1 MIKISIIFFPV
12 GANYVEPTM
21 KFDFEV
27 TDTGDRPL
35 TRAQKKNMR
44 KKQKKKESKSS
55 ELAFEIEEVIC
66 GMEGASIDDS
76 DVKELENDAT
86 GNSMEKCDTE
96 ISAEMTQRKL
106 RTLKKKLKQI
116 KELEAKI
123 STGDLK
129 PDKEQL
135 KKILRKGEIQAEI
148 EMLS

>member
-1 MIKISIIFFPV
+1 
-12 GANYVEPTM
+12 M
-21 KFDFEV
+21 KLDFEV

-96 ISAEMTQRKL
+96 ISAEMTQKKL